1 MEYKI
6 PRVIPEPGTSP
17 NVERDAREAFE
28 VLKAGGVIIAPMD
41 SGYALLSCSAEG
53 IERAFAA
60 KQRKPGHTLG
70 IVATYETHEQLHI
83 LPPEKFE
90 MTRVITQDMHSLLGV
105 VAHYRKDHPRIAAL
119 TPATLDRT
127 TKGDTLG
134 IGIAEGPFLRELGR
148 LNDED
153 GQLMI
158 GSSANLTGRGQK
170 FRVQDIE
177 PEIYQSADLIVDYGL
192 QRYHRYQRAGTIFDI
207 ENMRVIR
214 MGANYEV
221 FRERLRQWWG
231 IELPEDPEHK
241 IGRVRGVGASL
252 KRHLLRIILCD
263 PSRV

>member
-6 PRVIPEPGTSP
+6 PRVIPDPGMIP

-28 VLKAGGVIIAPMD
+28 ALKAGGVIIAPMD

-53 IERAFAA
+53 IERAFQA

-70 IVATYETHEQLHI
+70 VVATYATHEQLHV
-83 LPPEKFE
+83 LPAEKFE

-105 VAHYRKDHPRIAAL
+105 VAPYRKDHPRIAAL
-119 TPATLDRT
+119 SPATLARA

-134 IGIAEGPFLRELGR
+134 IGIAEGPFLRELCR

-170 FRVQDIE
+170 YRVQDIE
-177 PEIYQSADLIVDYGL
+177 AEVYQSADLVVDYGL
-192 QRYHRYQRAGTIFDI
+192 QRYHRYKRAGTIFDI
-207 ENMRVIR
+207 DNMRVIR

-221 FRERLRQWWG
+221 FRARMAQWWG
-231 IELPEDPEHK
+231 VELPEDPENVV
-241 IGRVRGVGASL
+241 GRAGGVGEGL
-252 KRHLLRIILCD
+252 KRRLLGILDCG
-263 PSRV
+263 S